1 MLSLALVT
9 RKILGTQ
16 VWLNYTMLPS
26 KVTTFR
32 MQPFFAQGG
41 ILESASVAQAVN
53 DILLTSQGFG
63 LRLFPIW
70 AALRPTESASFRTL
84 RAKGAFLVSASYDG
98 ATQRVGD
105 VTILSEAGVL
115 CRVLSPWSRNA
126 TITITNAGASS
137 TLRAKVG
144 PRGWFEFETEAGES
158 YELATA

>member
-1 MLSLALVT
+1 MLGAF
-9 RKILGTQ
+9 Q

-26 KVTTFR
+26 EVTTFR

-53 DILLTSQGFG
+53 DMLLTSQGHG

-70 AALRPTESASFRTL
+70 AAIRPTESASFRTL

-98 ATQRVGD
+98 VAQRVGN

-115 CRVLSPWSRNA
+115 CRVLSPWPRGA
-126 TITITNAGASS
+126 AITVTNGGTAV
-137 TLRAKVG
+137 RAKVG
-144 PRGWFEFETEAGES
+144 PRGWLEFATEAGHL
-158 YELATA
+158 YELAAA